1 MLAEPS
7 NKFKTWDYSGYYKT
21 QNPKCGFSL
30 DDLKQDSRRSGFVLD
45 FPHSS
50 LSLQTVELISMV
62 REVMALRFVV
72 PLHDMLVHH
81 DLRDRF
87 SKKK

>member
-1 MLAEPS
+1 MISSRIVEGADLFW
-7 NKFKTWDYSGYYKT
+7 N
-21 QNPKCGFSL
+21 SL
-30 DDLKQDSRRSGFVLD
+30 T
-45 FPHSS
+45 S

-87 SKKK
+87 SKEK